1 VKKLN
6 VSLIL
11 FSMRSDSKNYNEQ
24 HNCAHAWAHQLSP
37 AGHASNFYFEGP
49 TIYSYGGH
57 FPIAT
62 LDGDRVFFTTKG
74 YSSSTAQH
82 KAKVRSAVSHLK
94 IIFVEHVPVTS
105 DLSPE
110 SGFIRKNID
119 AWVAD
124 IKELVSTVERHPK
137 RTSIYHEINTAL
149 SRLTTFIAELNITP
163 DAALQQLLEHPS
175 LQTIVDHQA
184 ALKIKATEAE
194 KKRLALL
201 SKFFVAVLK
210 AWRTELFNTGSLHNP
225 EDGNL
230 AYLRWNEKTCCVET
244 SKGIHVPVEVAK
256 RCYDFVQSKLPSGCT
271 ACNFSLL
278 SFQVT
283 SITPEFLTVG
293 CHKIPMT
300 EVSAIALQLGW

>member
-1 VKKLN
+1 MKTN
-6 VSLIL
+6 
-11 FSMRSDSKNYNEQ
+11 SKNYTDQ

-49 TIYSYGGH
+49 TVYSYGGH

-94 IIFVEHVPVTS
+94 IIYVEHVPLTS
-105 DLSPE
+105 DLSQE
-110 SGFIRKNID
+110 SVFVRKNID
-119 AWVAD
+119 AWVSD
-124 IKELVSTVERHPK
+124 IKDLLGTVERHPR
-137 RTSIYHEINTAL
+137 RTSIYQEINTAL
-149 SRLTTFIAELNITP
+149 SRLKTFIAELNITP
-163 DAALQQLLEHPS
+163 QTTLQQLLEQTS
-175 LQTIVDHQA
+175 LQTIADHQS
-184 ALKIKATEAE
+184 ALRLKAVEAE

-201 SKFFVAVLK
+201 SKLFIGVLK
-210 AWRTELFNTGSLHNP
+210 VWRTDLTNNGSLHNP

-230 AYLRWNEKTCCVET
+230 AYLRWNESTRCVET

-256 RCYDFVQSKLPSGCT
+256 TCYAFVQSKLPIGCT
-271 ACNFSLL
+271 ACNFTFM

-283 SITPEFLTVG
+283 SITSEFLSVG

-300 EVSAIALQLGW
+300 EVSAIAHQLG